1 MSAITVRDVRYC
13 AGRTPI
19 LHGVDMDVTPGS
31 FTAVIG
37 PNGSGKSTLVRC
49 LAGLVRFSGHIEVDG
64 HDVARTAR
72 KEMARSVAVVAQQP
86 EAVEAHS
93 VREVIA
99 LGRTPYLGALS
110 GATAHDHHVVRD
122 AATRTGVEHLLERTF
137 STCSGGERQR
147 THIAR
152 ALAQECEVLLLDEPT
167 NHLDVQQQF
176 SILEL
181 VDAAD
186 ITTLAVLRSFARGPA
201 EKQRGVPHM
210 TAGLG
215 FQVVER
221 TQRQYLAHGDVA
233 ELTPLFT
240 ERLQQGRGLPHSGGE
255 HDGVAIV
262 NHPHCV
268 MGAHLLR
275 GIGTRKRHRLS
286 FESDRGRSHRS

>member
-186 ITTLAVLRSFARGPA
+186 ITTLAVLHDLNLAAQFADHIVVLDSGRIAAAGPPR
-201 EKQRGVPHM
+201 EV
-210 TAGLG
+210 
-215 FQVVER
+215 
-221 TQRQYLAHGDVA
+221 
-233 ELTPLFT
+233 LTPDIIEDVFGMRPQVLCDDHRVNVHFHRQAST
-240 ERLQQGRGLPHSGGE
+240 RRG
-255 HDGVAIV
+255 
-262 NHPHCV
+262 
-268 MGAHLLR
+268 
-275 GIGTRKRHRLS
+275 
-286 FESDRGRSHRS
+286 